1 MSIARG
7 HTHIFYKEINMRNL
21 WIFINR
27 YNAFFLFIIFF
38 TVGIILTVRNNA
50 YQRSVTF
57 NSTNAVVGQAYEKL
71 NVFKRYMNLGTVN
84 DSLALENAR
93 LNTTILAIQGLDTAK
108 NTLVKDTA
116 NHVQYTYL
124 AARVIK
130 NSITLR
136 NNVITINKGSAD
148 GIQSGMAVIS
158 AGRGVVGI
166 IRDVSDHLATIE
178 SLLNKDA
185 KISVSIKSTNALGSL
200 VWGDRNSNYRKAYI
214 KDIPNHF
221 KVKLKD
227 TVVTSGFG
235 SFPPGIE
242 VGTISNRGISTGD
255 NFLTIQIDLFN
266 DFSTLQYVYVIK
278 DKLAQEQKTLESK
291 LPNEQ

>member
-1 MSIARG
+1 
-7 HTHIFYKEINMRNL
+7 MRNL

-27 YNAFFLFIIFF
+27 YNAFFLFVIFF
-38 TVGIILTVRNNA
+38 TIGIVLTVKNNA

-57 NSTNAVVGQAYEKL
+57 NSTNEVVGHAYERL
-71 NVFKRYMNLGTVN
+71 NVFKRYMNLGSVN
-84 DSLALENAR
+84 DSLALENAK
-93 LNTTILAIQGLDTAK
+93 LNTALLALRNIDSAK
-108 NTLVKDTA
+108 NTVVKDTVT
-116 NHVQYTYL
+116 HVQYTYL

-136 NNVITINKGSAD
+136 NNIITINKGAAD

-158 AGRGVVGI
+158 SGKGVVGI
-166 IRDVSDHLATIE
+166 IRDVSAHLATIE

-185 KISVSIKSTNALGSL
+185 KISVSLKSTKALGSL
-200 VWGDRNSNYRKAYI
+200 VWGDRNSDYQKAFV

-221 KVKLKD
+221 KVKLRD

-235 SFPPGIE
+235 SFPPGIL
-242 VGTISNRGISTGD
+242 VGSVGNRGVSTGD
-255 NFLTIQIDLFN
+255 NFMTIEINLFN

-278 DKLAQEQKTLESK
+278 DKLAQEQKDLELK

>member
-1 MSIARG
+1 
-7 HTHIFYKEINMRNL
+7 MRNL

-27 YNAFFLFIIFF
+27 YNAFFLFVIFF
-38 TVGIILTVRNNA
+38 TIGVVLTVKNNA
-50 YQRSVTF
+50 YQRSITI
-57 NSTNAVVGQAYEKL
+57 NSTNEVVGRAYENL
-71 NVFKRYMNLGTVN
+71 NVFKTYINLGAVN

-93 LNTTILAIQGLDTAK
+93 LNTQLLALKNIDTAS
-108 NTLVKDTA
+108 LVKVTDTV
-116 NHVQYTYL
+116 NKVQYTYL

-148 GIQSGMAVIS
+148 GIESGMPVIS
-158 AGRGVVGI
+158 AGKGVVGT
-166 IRDVSDHLATIE
+166 IRDVSEHLATIE
-178 SLLNKDA
+178 SLLNKDT
-185 KISVSIKSTNALGSL
+185 KISVSIKSTKALGSL
-200 VWGDRNSNYRKAYI
+200 VWGDRNSDYRKAYI

-227 TVVTSGFG
+227 TIITSGYA
-235 SFPPGIE
+235 SFPPGIP
-242 VGTISNRGISTGD
+242 VGVISNRGIATGD
-255 NFLTIQIDLFN
+255 NFLTIEINLFN

-278 DKLAQEQKTLESK
+278 DKYAQEQKALESK

>member
-1 MSIARG
+1 
-7 HTHIFYKEINMRNL
+7 MRNL

-27 YNAFFLFIIFF
+27 YNAFFLFVIFF
-38 TVGIILTVRNNA
+38 TIGIVLTVKNNA

-57 NSTNAVVGQAYEKL
+57 NSTNEVVGHAYERL
-71 NVFKRYMNLGTVN
+71 NVFKKYMNLGAVN
-84 DSLALENAR
+84 DSLALENAK
-93 LNTTILAIQGLDTAK
+93 LNTTLLALQHIDSAK
-108 NTLVKDTA
+108 NTVVKDTL
-116 NHVQYTYL
+116 NKVQYTYL

-136 NNVITINKGSAD
+136 NNIITINKGTAD
-148 GIQSGMAVIS
+148 GIEKDMAVIS
-158 AGRGVVGI
+158 AGKGVVGI
-166 IRDVSDHLATIE
+166 IRDVSPHLATIE

-185 KISVSIKSTNALGSL
+185 KISVSIKSTKSFGSL
-200 VWGDRNSNYRKAYI
+200 VWGDRNSDYRKAFI

-221 KVKLKD
+221 RVKLRD

-235 SFPPGIE
+235 SFPPGIL
-242 VGTISNRGISTGD
+242 VGSVSNRGISTGD
-255 NFLTIQIDLFN
+255 NFLTIEINLFN

-278 DKLAQEQKTLESK
+278 DKLAQEQKALESN

>member
-1 MSIARG
+1 
-7 HTHIFYKEINMRNL
+7 MRNL

-27 YNAFFLFIIFF
+27 YNAFFLFVIFF
-38 TVGIILTVRNNA
+38 TIGVILTVKNNA

-57 NSTNAVVGQAYEKL
+57 NSTNEVVGQAYIRL
-71 NVFKRYMNLGTVN
+71 NVFKRYMNLGEVN

-93 LNTTILAIQGLDTAK
+93 LNTQLLALKNIDSAK
-108 NTLVKDTA
+108 DVVVKDTT

-136 NNVITINKGSAD
+136 NNIITINKGAVD

-158 AGRGVVGI
+158 AGKGVVGI
-166 IRDVSDHLATIE
+166 IRDVSPHLATIE

-185 KISVSIKSTNALGSL
+185 KISVSIRSTKALGSL
-200 VWGDRNSNYRKAYI
+200 VWGDRNSDYRKAFI
-214 KDIPNHF
+214 KDVPNHF
-221 KVKLKD
+221 QVKLRD
-227 TVVTSGFG
+227 TVITSGFG
-235 SFPPGIE
+235 SFPPGIP
-242 VGTISNRGISTGD
+242 VGLISNRGISTGD
-255 NFLTIQIDLFN
+255 NFLTIEIRLFN

-278 DKLAQEQKTLESK
+278 DKLAEEQKALELK

>member
-1 MSIARG
+1 
-7 HTHIFYKEINMRNL
+7 MRNL

-27 YNAFFLFIIFF
+27 YNAFFLFVIFF
-38 TVGIILTVRNNA
+38 TIGVILTVKNNA

-57 NSTNAVVGQAYEKL
+57 NSTNEVVGQAYIRL
-71 NVFKRYMNLGTVN
+71 NVFKRYMNLGDVN

-93 LNTTILAIQGLDTAK
+93 LKTQLLAMKNIDSAK
-108 NTLVKDTA
+108 NVLVKDTL

-136 NNVITINKGSAD
+136 NNVITINKGSVD
-148 GIQSGMAVIS
+148 GIESGMAVIS
-158 AGRGVVGI
+158 AGKGVVGI
-166 IRDVSDHLATIE
+166 IRDVSPHLATIE

-185 KISVSIKSTNALGSL
+185 KISVSIRSTKALGSL
-200 VWGDRNSNYRKAYI
+200 VWGDRNSDYRKAFI
-214 KDIPNHF
+214 KDVPNHF
-221 KVKLKD
+221 QVKLRD
-227 TVVTSGFG
+227 TVITSGFG
-235 SFPPGIE
+235 SFPPGVP
-242 VGTISNRGISTGD
+242 VGLISNRGISTGD
-255 NFLTIQIDLFN
+255 NFLTIEIRLFN

-278 DKLAQEQKTLESK
+278 DKLAQEQKALELK

>member
-1 MSIARG
+1 
-7 HTHIFYKEINMRNL
+7 MRNL

-27 YNAFFLFIIFF
+27 YNAFFLFVIFF
-38 TVGIILTVRNNA
+38 TIGIVLVVKNNA

-57 NSTNAVVGQAYEKL
+57 NSTNEVVGHAYERL
-71 NVFKRYMNLGTVN
+71 NIFKRYLNLGEVN
-84 DSLALENAR
+84 DSLALENAK
-93 LNTTILAIQGLDTAK
+93 LNTELMALKNIDSAK
-108 NTLVKDTA
+108 DVVVKDTV

-136 NNVITINKGSAD
+136 NNIITINKGSTD
-148 GIQSGMAVIS
+148 GIESGMPVIS

-166 IRDVSDHLATIE
+166 IRDVSPHLATIE

-185 KISVSIKSTNALGSL
+185 KISVSLKSTKAIGSL
-200 VWGDRNSNYRKAYI
+200 VWGDRNANYRKAFI

-221 KVKLKD
+221 QVKLKD

-235 SFPPGIE
+235 SFPPGIP
-242 VGTISNRGISTGD
+242 VGSISNRGISTGD
-255 NFLTIQIDLFN
+255 NFLTIEINLFN

-278 DKLAQEQKTLESK
+278 DKLAQEEKALELK

>member
-1 MSIARG
+1 
-7 HTHIFYKEINMRNL
+7 MRNL

-27 YNAFFLFIIFF
+27 YNAFFLFVIFF
-38 TVGIILTVRNNA
+38 TIGIILTVQNNA
-50 YQRSVTF
+50 YQRSVTL
-57 NSTNAVVGQAYEKL
+57 NSTNEVVGHAYERL
-71 NVFKRYMNLGTVN
+71 NVFKKYMNLGTVN
-84 DSLALENAR
+84 DSLAFENAR
-93 LNTTILAIQGLDTAK
+93 LHTALLALKNIDSAK

-116 NHVQYTYL
+116 THVQYTYL
-124 AARVIK
+124 SARVIK

-136 NNVITINKGSAD
+136 NNIITINKGALD
-148 GIQSGMAVIS
+148 GIESGMAVIS

-166 IRDVSDHLATIE
+166 IRDVSPHLATIE

-185 KISVSIKSTNALGSL
+185 KISVSIKSTKALGSL
-200 VWGDRNSNYRKAYI
+200 VWGDRNSDYRTAFI
-214 KDIPNHF
+214 KDVPNHF

-227 TVVTSGFG
+227 TVITSGFG
-235 SFPPGIE
+235 SFPPGIQ

-255 NFLTIQIDLFN
+255 NFLTIQINLFN

-278 DKLAQEQKTLESK
+278 NKLAEEQKVLESK

>member
-1 MSIARG
+1 
-7 HTHIFYKEINMRNL
+7 MRNL

-27 YNAFFLFIIFF
+27 YNAFFLFVIFF
-38 TVGIILTVRNNA
+38 TIGIILTVQNNA
-50 YQRSVTF
+50 YQRSVTL
-57 NSTNAVVGQAYEKL
+57 NSTNEVVGHAYERL
-71 NVFKRYMNLGTVN
+71 NVFKKYMNLGTVN
-84 DSLALENAR
+84 DSLAFENAR
-93 LNTTILAIQGLDTAK
+93 LHTALLALKNIDSAK

-116 NHVQYTYL
+116 THVQYTYL

-130 NSITLR
+130 NSVTLR
-136 NNVITINKGSAD
+136 NNVITINKGSLD
-148 GIQSGMAVIS
+148 GIESGMAVIS

-166 IRDVSDHLATIE
+166 IRDVSPHLATIE

-185 KISVSIKSTNALGSL
+185 KISVSIKSTKALGSL
-200 VWGDRNSNYRKAYI
+200 VWGDRNSDYRTAFI
-214 KDIPNHF
+214 KDVPNHF

-227 TVVTSGFG
+227 TVITSGFG
-235 SFPPGIE
+235 SFPPGIQ

-255 NFLTIQIDLFN
+255 NFLTIQINLFN

-278 DKLAQEQKTLESK
+278 DKLAEEEKALESK

>member
-1 MSIARG
+1 
-7 HTHIFYKEINMRNL
+7 MRNL

-27 YNAFFLFIIFF
+27 YNAFFLFVIFF
-38 TVGIILTVRNNA
+38 TIGIILTVQNNA
-50 YQRSVTF
+50 YQRSVTL
-57 NSTNAVVGQAYEKL
+57 NSTNEVVGHAYDRL
-71 NVFKRYMNLGTVN
+71 NVFKKYMNLGTVN
-84 DSLALENAR
+84 DSLAFENAR
-93 LNTTILAIQGLDTAK
+93 LHTALLALKNIDSAK

-116 NHVQYTYL
+116 THVQYTYL

-130 NSITLR
+130 NSVTLR
-136 NNVITINKGSAD
+136 NNVITINKGALD
-148 GIQSGMAVIS
+148 GIESGMAVIS

-166 IRDVSDHLATIE
+166 IRDVSPHLATIE

-185 KISVSIKSTNALGSL
+185 KISVSIKSTKALGSL
-200 VWGDRNSNYRKAYI
+200 VWGDRNSDYRTAFI
-214 KDIPNHF
+214 KDVPNHF

-227 TVVTSGFG
+227 TVITSGFG
-235 SFPPGIE
+235 SFPPGIQ

-255 NFLTIQIDLFN
+255 NFLTIQINLFN

-278 DKLAQEQKTLESK
+278 DKLAEEEKALESK